1 MRRGLSRKE
10 TLDML
15 SPTRK
20 KKQLPQ
26 LNELKEEEEE
36 DHKKEENK
44 KEKGDGFVY
53 DF

>member
-36 DHKKEENK
+36 HKKE
-44 KEKGDGFVY
+44 
-53 DF
+53 